1 MADAFEHPETTEP
14 TEDLPDGAPDTA
26 SEPADVAEPSAPE
39 GAVPD
44 ALAGAAALAGEPP
57 QSRRRRRRIALLAF
71 LSIVALGLATF
82 TAWYL
87 IFRQPISEFPLPNL
101 TTEAMP
107 TYQFSMYG
115 ATRPTGIAV
124 NSDGSRIYAAQSEP
138 TAAVVVFDA
147 HGQRVAQMDPPDPSS
162 YHVFVY
168 VALNPLT
175 GEVYVSDR
183 PAAAI
188 YVYGADG
195 TYKRT
200 FDPPSSLAGWSPL
213 GLNFDS
219 AGRLFVT
226 DAAVGRVYEFG
237 PDGSLV
243 RTIGADKQFSFP
255 NSALDDSAARLYI
268 ADSNNGRLAV
278 LGDDGSQLAVVRRGP
293 GDGDLGMPR
302 GIALDNQSR
311 LFVVD
316 ATSQAV
322 KVYRVAADDS
332 GQPTF
337 VGRFGTQ
344 GVGNGQFN
352 FPNAVATD
360 SRGRVY
366 VADWANDRIQ
376 VWSY

>member
-1 MADAFEHPETTEP
+1 M
-14 TEDLPDGAPDTA
+14 
-26 SEPADVAEPSAPE
+26 
-39 GAVPD
+39 
-44 ALAGAAALAGEPP
+44 
-57 QSRRRRRRIALLAF
+57 
-71 LSIVALGLATF
+71 
-82 TAWYL
+82 
-87 IFRQPISEFPLPNL
+87 
-101 TTEAMP
+101 
-107 TYQFSMYG
+107 
-115 ATRPTGIAV
+115 GIAV
-124 NSDGSRIYAAQSEP
+124 SSDGSRIYAAQSEP

-147 HGQRVAQMDPPDPSS
+147 HGQQVAQMDPPDPTS

-175 GEVYVSDR
+175 GEIYVSDR
-183 PAAAI
+183 PAGAI

-195 TYKRT
+195 SYERT
-200 FDPPSSLAGWSPL
+200 FDPPSPLAGWSPL
-213 GLNFDS
+213 GLNFDA
-219 AGRLFVT
+219 AGNLFVT

-243 RTIGADKQFSFP
+243 RSIGANNQFSFP

-278 LGDDGSQLAVVRRGP
+278 LGNDGSQLAVVRRGP

-322 KVYRVAADDS
+322 KVYRVAADAS

-337 VGRFGTQ
+337 VGQFGTQ
-344 GVGNGQFN
+344 GVGDGQFN

>member
-1 MADAFEHPETTEP
+1 MADVFEQPETGEP
-14 TEDLPDGAPDTA
+14 PID
-26 SEPADVAEPSAPE
+26 EPPVAEPPVAEAAPASESATAE
-39 GAVPD
+39 AS
-44 ALAGAAALAGEPP
+44 ALAAGPV
-57 QSRRRRRRIALLAF
+57 QSRNRRRRLVLLAF
-71 LSIVALGLATF
+71 LSITAAGLAVF
-82 TAWYL
+82 TVWYL

-101 TTEAMP
+101 TAEAMP
-107 TYQFSMYG
+107 GYQFSIYG

-124 NSDGSRIYAAQSEP
+124 NSDGSLIYVAQSEP
-138 TAAVVVFDA
+138 TAAVVVFDG
-147 HGQRVAQMDPPDPSS
+147 HGQRVTQMDPPDPTS

-168 VALNPLT
+168 VALDPLT
-175 GEVYVSDR
+175 GDIYVSDR

-200 FDPPSSLAGWSPL
+200 FDPPSALAGWSPL
-213 GLNFDS
+213 GLNFDP
-219 AGRLFVT
+219 AGNLFVT

-237 PDGSLV
+237 PDGALLRS
-243 RTIGADKQFSFP
+243 IGAKDQFSFP
-255 NSALDDSAARLYI
+255 NSALDDSVARLYV
-268 ADSNNGRLAV
+268 ADSNNGRIAV
-278 LGDDGSQLAVVRRGP
+278 LGGDGSQLAVVRRGP

-302 GIALDNQSR
+302 GIALDDHSR

-322 KVYRVAADDS
+322 KVYRVAADAS

-337 VGRFGTQ
+337 VGQFGTQ
-344 GVGNGQFN
+344 GVGDGQFN